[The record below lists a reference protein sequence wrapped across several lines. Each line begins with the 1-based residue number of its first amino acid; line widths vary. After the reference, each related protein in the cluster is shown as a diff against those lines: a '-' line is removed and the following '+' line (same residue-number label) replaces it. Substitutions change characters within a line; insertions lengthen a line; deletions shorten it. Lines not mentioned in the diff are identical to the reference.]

1 MRKKLRREIDEQHVA
16 APPLACRLP
25 ALRFFNYISTTGTLR
40 MTDEGKVT
48 THAEFQFT
56 KWH

>member
-1 MRKKLRREIDEQHVA
+1 MRKKLRREIEEEHVA
-16 APPLACRLP
+16 VPPFACRLP
-25 ALRFFNYISTTGTLR
+25 ALRFFNYISTGPLR

-56 KWH
+56 K